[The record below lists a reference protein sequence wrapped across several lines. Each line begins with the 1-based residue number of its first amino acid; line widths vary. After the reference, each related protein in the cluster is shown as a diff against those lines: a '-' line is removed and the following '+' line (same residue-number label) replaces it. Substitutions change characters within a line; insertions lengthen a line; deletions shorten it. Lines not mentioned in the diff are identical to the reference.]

1 MKANIVLTGFMG
13 TGKSTVGRLVARQ
26 LQRPF
31 VDSDDLIVE
40 RAGKSIAQF
49 FAEVG
54 EDRFRSLERSVCYNL
69 AAQNGLVIATGGGA
83 LLDADS
89 RSALGKSG
97 LLICLLASPESIRT
111 RLAHESGRPLFN
123 GAWESLY
130 QQRLAIYQAIP
141 HQLPTD
147 GKAAQQVAQEVVS
160 LWHAFR

>member
-13 TGKSTVGRLVARQ
+13 TGKTTVGRLVAQQ

-31 VDSDDLIVE
+31 VDSDDLIIE
-40 RAGKSIAQF
+40 RAGKSIAQL
-49 FAEVG
+49 FAQEG
-54 EDRFRSLERSVCYNL
+54 EDRFRSLERSVCHDL
-69 AAQNGLVIATGGGA
+69 AAKGGLVIATGGGA
-83 LLDADS
+83 LLDAVS

-97 LLICLLASPESIRT
+97 LIICLLASPESIRT

-147 GKAAQQVAQEVVS
+147 GKAAQEVAQEVVS
-160 LWHAFR
+160 LWHVFR

>member
-13 TGKSTVGRLVARQ
+13 TGKSTVGRLVAQQ

-31 VDSDDLIVE
+31 VDSDDLIIE
-40 RAGKSIAQF
+40 RAGKSIAQL
-49 FAEVG
+49 FAQEG
-54 EDRFRSLERSVCYNL
+54 EDRFRSLERSVCSDL
-69 AAQNGLVIATGGGA
+69 AAQGGLVIATGGGA

-130 QQRLAIYQAIP
+130 QRRLAIYRAIP

-147 GKAAQQVAQEVVS
+147 GKAAQEVAQEVVS

>member
-1 MKANIVLTGFMG
+1 MYSPALW
-13 TGKSTVGRLVARQ
+13 ARENRPWAAWSRSQ
-26 LQRPF
+26 LQRSF

-40 RAGKSIAQF
+40 RAGKSIAQL

-54 EDRFRSLERSVCYNL
+54 EDRFRSLERSVCSDL

-130 QQRLAIYQAIP
+130 QRRLAIYQTIP

-147 GKAAQQVAQEVVS
+147 GKAAQEVAQEVVS
-160 LWHAFR
+160 LWHVFR